1 MLDGTYSN
9 QEAADRTGDLMYG
22 KLVELSIYNLDQFEV
37 SIVPPSGLS
46 KWTIL
51 VAKALNGDS

>member
-22 KLVELSIYNLDQFEV
+22 KLVELSIYDLDQFEV
-37 SIVPPSGLS
+37 SIVPPSSLS
-46 KWTIL
+46 K
-51 VAKALNGDS
+51 